1 MWSGPSSYAEG
12 DRLMVM
18 LRVGLTGGIG
28 SGKST
33 VAQRFRELGAVVID
47 ADKLARE
54 VVGVGSTG
62 LAAIRE
68 RFGDAVLA
76 DDGSLD
82 RGALGEIV
90 FSDPLP
96 RRDLEAI
103 THPLIRT
110 RTHALMVAA
119 APEQIVVHD
128 VPLLVELDMAAQYH
142 LTVVVGADED
152 IRVARLVG
160 TRGAAEPDIRARIAA
175 QANEVARRAAA
186 DAWLDNNGTPDE
198 LIAQV
203 DALWHDRIVGFNDN
217 LMTGGRSHRPDTPTL
232 VAYDDSWPA
241 AAARLIARIRLAL
254 GDTAVAIEHIG
265 STSVPGLLAKDVI
278 DLQVAVQHL
287 SDADAPEFV
296 EALGGKGFPRSED
309 DDQDAVHP
317 WAPDPASWSKRLHG
331 SADPGRIVHVHV
343 READGPGWRYA
354 LLFRDWLRADGDER
368 DAYTEHKRRLAESA
382 ATTTDYAAAKEP
394 WFEEAFRRADAWA
407 RHTGWKVR

>member
-1 MWSGPSSYAEG
+1 
-12 DRLMVM
+12 M

-47 ADKLARE
+47 ADELARE
-54 VVGVGSTG
+54 VVGIGSTG

-76 DDGSLD
+76 GDGSLD

-90 FSDPLP
+90 FADPLA

-103 THPLIRT
+103 THPLIGART
-110 RTHALMVAA
+110 RTLVEAA

-142 LTVVVGADED
+142 LTVVVGAEED
-152 IRVARLVG
+152 ISMARLVA
-160 TRGAAEPDIRARIAA
+160 TRGAAERDVRARIAA
-175 QANEVARRAAA
+175 QAGDRERGAAA
-186 DAWLDNNGTPDE
+186 DAWLDNNGTRDE
-198 LIAQV
+198 LVAQV
-203 DALWHDRIVGFNDN
+203 DVLWQDRIVGFNDN

-232 VAYDDSWPA
+232 VPYDASWPV

-265 STSVPGLLAKDVI
+265 STSVPGLAAKDVI
-278 DLQVAVQHL
+278 DLQVGVRRL

-296 EALGGKGFPRSED
+296 KALADKGFPRWDGNDED
-309 DDQDAVHP
+309 TVHP
-317 WAPDPASWSKRLHG
+317 WAPDPSSWRKRFHG

-343 READGPGWRYA
+343 RETDGPGWRYA
-354 LLFRDWLRADGDER
+354 LLFRDWLRAEGDER
-368 DAYTEHKRRLAESA
+368 DAYAGHKRRLAQSS

-394 WFEEAFRRADAWA
+394 WFVEAFARADAWA
-407 RHTGWKVR
+407 RHTGWSL